1 MYNRAVLLSLVILHP
16 LVCQGDKH
24 MACCLSPCFTAVLLR
39 NLNARLRLRHV
50 VMAVGLPTFKDV
62 LQHAS
67 AISTKIDSVQ

>member
-1 MYNRAVLLSLVILHP
+1 MYNRAVLLSLLII
-16 LVCQGDKH
+16 CNKH

-39 NLNARLRLRHV
+39 NLNAGLRLRHV
-50 VMAVGLPTFKDV
+50 VMAVGLPTFQDV